1 MANPSNEGDMTVE
14 NHYKHIHVRP
24 QANAF
29 GAEITGLSIDKP
41 LPVPVLD
48 EVKRAWAAHSVI
60 YFPDQPLTH
69 SELEAFTLQFG
80 AFGIDP
86 YIVPME
92 DHPHIL
98 ELRRE
103 ADEKAV
109 NFGAQ
114 WHSDWSFQQQPPAGT
129 ILHSKVTPPVGGDT
143 LYADGYRAYD
153 DLSGTMKGIL
163 DGLVAIHSASL
174 PYGKNGIFAKE
185 TERRSM
191 KIIVSEEADKT
202 WTHPLVRVHPVT
214 RRKALY
220 VSPVYT
226 LGIEGMTHGE
236 SAALLGYLYQHMVR
250 DEYVYRH
257 RWAPNML
264 TLWDN
269 RCTLHNADGGYD
281 GHLRLMHRTT
291 IAGERP
297 LTAAGT
303 PLRPA

>member
-1 MANPSNEGDMTVE
+1 MMVE
-14 NHYKHIHVRP
+14 QHYKHIRVRP
-24 QANAF
+24 QPNAF

-41 LPVPVLD
+41 LQTQVLA
-48 EVKRAWAAHSVI
+48 EVKQAWAAHSVV

-69 SELEAFTLQFG
+69 LELEAFTQQFG
-80 AFGIDP
+80 EFGIDP
-86 YIVPME
+86 FIVPMA

-103 ADEKAV
+103 ADETSV

-114 WHSDWSFQQQPPAGT
+114 WHSDWSFQEEPPAGT

-153 DLSGTMKGIL
+153 DLSDTMKGLL
-163 DGLVAIHSASL
+163 DGLVAIHSAGM
-174 PYGKNGIFAKE
+174 PYGKEGLFSKE
-185 TERRSM
+185 TDARAM
-191 KIIVSEEADKT
+191 KIVVSEEADKT
-202 WTHPLVRVHPVT
+202 WPHPLVRVHPVT

-226 LGIEGMTHGE
+226 LGIDGMTRGE
-236 SAALLGYLYQHMVR
+236 SAALLGFLYQHMVR

-257 RWAPNML
+257 HWAQNML
-264 TLWDN
+264 TLWYN
-269 RCTLHNADGGYD
+269 RCTVHNADGGYD
-281 GHLRLMHRTT
+281 GHLRVMHRTT

-297 LTAAGT
+297 LAVA
-303 PLRPA
+303 

>member
-1 MANPSNEGDMTVE
+1 MET
-14 NHYKHIHVRP
+14 HYKHISVEP
-24 QANAF
+24 QPYAF
-29 GAEITGLSIDKP
+29 GAEITGLSIRKP
-41 LPVPVLD
+41 LSASVLD
-48 EVKRAWAAHSVI
+48 EVKKAWAAHAVI
-60 YFPDQPLTH
+60 FFPDQPLTH
-69 SELEAFTLQFG
+69 AELEAFTLQFG
-80 AFGIDP
+80 TFGIDP
-86 YIVPME
+86 YVVPMV

-114 WHSDWSFQQQPPAGT
+114 WHSDWSFQAEPPAGT
-129 ILHSKVTPPVGGDT
+129 ILHAKVIPPVGGDT

-153 DLSGTMKGIL
+153 DLSDEMKRVL
-163 DGLVAIHSASL
+163 DGLVAIHSAGM
-174 PYGKNGIFAKE
+174 PYGKDGLFANE
-185 TERRSM
+185 TESRSM
-191 KIIVSEEADKT
+191 KIIVSEDADKT
-202 WTHPLVRVHPVT
+202 WPHPLVRVHPVT

-220 VSPVYT
+220 VNPVYT
-226 LGIEGMTHGE
+226 LGIQGMTRGE
-236 SAALLGYLYQHMVR
+236 SAVLLGFLYQHMIR

-281 GHLRLMHRTT
+281 GHLRVLHRTT

-297 LTAAGT
+297 AGT
-303 PLRPA
+303 ADLCPHTKESP